1 MSNCT
6 KAAKEDVKSWIAE
19 DAAKEMADHGVTPE
33 VVQEVLKLIKNADL
47 DDKDGVHIRVITV
60 KSEKNSKEDSKEEAA
75 KEELRKAQDETKHE
89 PAPEKKPEAG
99 ECTLDTLVAANARLS
114 RALETSTGELS
125 RVLGILSSVTKE
137 NVSLRTRLS
146 EKS

>member
-6 KAAKEDVKSWIAE
+6 KAAQEDVKSWIAE
-19 DAAKEMADHGVTPE
+19 DAAKEMANHGVTPE
-33 VVQEVLKLIKNADL
+33 VAQEILKLIKNADL
-47 DDKDGVHIRVITV
+47 DDKDGVHIRVITI
-60 KSEKNSKEDSKEEAA
+60 KSEKNSEEDSKEEAS
-75 KEELRKAQDETKHE
+75 KEELRKAQDEAE
-89 PAPEKKPEAG
+89 PTPEKKPEAS
-99 ECTLDTLVAANARLS
+99 ECTLDTLAAANARLS

-137 NVSLRTRLS
+137 NASLRTRLS

>member
-6 KAAKEDVKSWIAE
+6 KAAQEDVKSWIAE
-19 DAAKEMADHGVTPE
+19 DAAKEMAAHGVTPE
-33 VVQEVLKLIKNADL
+33 VAQEILKLIKNADF

-60 KSEKNSKEDSKEEAA
+60 KSEKNSKEDSKEEAD
-75 KEELRKAQDETKHE
+75 KEELRKAQDEAKPE
-89 PAPEKKPEAG
+89 PEPEKKPEAG

-125 RVLGILSSVTKE
+125 RVLGMLSSVTKE
-137 NVSLRTRLS
+137 NASLRTRWG
-146 EKS
+146 EKA